1 MDVLSFTDTT
11 TTSVYV
17 HHSETVD
24 STVTLYIPGPP
35 EAAFEWWAREAK
47 RQAALDGV
55 QHARVERARK
65 PDPPSIRARHGY
77 QQLARLPCYRGVR
90 TR

>member
-1 MDVLSFTDTT
+1 MSFTDTT
-11 TTSVYV
+11 ITTAYV
-17 HHSETVD
+17 PDWGPAD

-35 EAAFEWWAREAK
+35 EAAFERWAREAK

-55 QHARVERARK
+55 QHARGERERK

-77 QQLARLPCYRGVR
+77 QQLARVPCYRGVR